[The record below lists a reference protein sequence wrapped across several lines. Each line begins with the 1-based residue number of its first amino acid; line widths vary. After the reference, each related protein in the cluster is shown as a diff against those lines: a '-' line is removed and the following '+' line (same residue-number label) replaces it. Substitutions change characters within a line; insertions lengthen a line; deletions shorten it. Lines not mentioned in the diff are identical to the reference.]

1 MSVVMVASAVFT
13 AVVVA
18 CAIFAVTDFG
28 SDEEVPDSSPTSSAP
43 ATSSEEHTPRLRGP
57 STRTPRVEK
66 RLTSTVWQVDEP
78 IIDSRPASAA
88 TVLSPALRAWLG
100 LPDDSGDADT
110 ELALQ
115 DADPPTRVRGFMS
128 QYQQPVDVS
137 SVTAFVE
144 SGGRLPIVILAGDRY
159 GMLNRTLT
167 SLLAVRGVQ
176 REAIMVEQHGNNAS
190 VTEVL
195 HRFGVRYHQNV
206 GAVDFSYKAR
216 STADKGAER
225 IAQQY
230 KYALTHMFDVVTDVR
245 TELIFGVCVCVCV
258 PCRGTPAGVVAH
270 SVASDRL
277 RQRAVTACVVC

>member
-115 DADPPTRVRGFMS
+115 
-128 QYQQPVDVS
+128 
-137 SVTAFVE
+137 E
-144 SGGRLPIVILAGDRY
+144 
-159 GMLNRTLT
+159 
-167 SLLAVRGVQ
+167 
-176 REAIMVEQHGNNAS
+176 EAIMVEQHGNNAS